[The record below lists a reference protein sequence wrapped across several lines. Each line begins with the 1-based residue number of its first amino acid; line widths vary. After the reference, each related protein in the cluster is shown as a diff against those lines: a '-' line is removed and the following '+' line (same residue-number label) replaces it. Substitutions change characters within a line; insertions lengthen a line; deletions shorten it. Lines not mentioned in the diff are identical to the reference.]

1 MVEGEG
7 DKLGQEEDVPPLWE
21 VVAEAV
27 GWNVSKGVEDTLPS
41 CVRVGF
47 TAVLV
52 PARGGLEDTLGE
64 RDPAPPGV
72 PVLVTSGVVD
82 TVGPIAVNV
91 PSSPLERVGV
101 GEGEGLEERVAA
113 AAPREG
119 VGARGVRVITEVR
132 EEVGLPV
139 EIKLEVGVLVGSTVP
154 VPPPPPPSLAP
165 INGVELASTLKVT
178 PGEAL
183 SSPLS
188 EGVGTKGERVTKG
201 VPVTNGEFV
210 FVISPLL
217 VRLGDVEAEAVPRSP
232 APLELL
238 TTAVREMRGEAL
250 SEGEE
255 EDVFTPLPVL
265 EKILDGVEVGVGRM
279 GEAVESPPPPAPPL
293 PAEAVR
299 RMEGVSRKEAEEESD
314 GILVG
319 LKERKGERE
328 GEGEGVVLGSNG
340 VLEGVTLSEDPT
352 LREGVNTEVLLSM
365 PAPLKPGIDRVALG
379 ELLGELLD
387 EGEPLPLPPPCVPLV
402 VDVGKEE
409 VVKVVMGVK
418 LPPPLASPK
427 LTVGAT
433 EPVLVLV
440 GTGVP
445 VLWAEAVPSKLDGVA
460 REEMVGEEV
469 LDTVGDPEEEGEPV
483 GVRAITVEVGME
495 DRVLAGEAVLG
506 GLLDSEGGA
515 VEEMD

>member
-27 GWNVSKGVEDTLPS
+27 EWNVSKGVEDTLPS

-72 PVLVTSGVVD
+72 PVLVISEEVD
-82 TVGPIAVNV
+82 TVGPTAVNV
-91 PSSPLERVGV
+91 PSPPLESVGV
-101 GEGEGLEERVAA
+101 GEGEGLEEGVAA

-119 VGARGVRVITEVR
+119 VGARGVRVTTEVM

-139 EIKLEVGVLVGSTVP
+139 EIKLEVGVLVGTTVTVP
-154 VPPPPPPSLAP
+154 PPPPPPSLAP
-165 INGVELASTLKVT
+165 TNGVELGSTLKVT
-178 PGEAL
+178 PNEPL
-183 SSPLS
+183 SPPLS
-188 EGVGTKGERVTKG
+188 EGVGAKGERVTKG
-201 VPVTNGEFV
+201 VSVLNGEFV
-210 FVISPLL
+210 LVISPLL
-217 VRLGDVEAEAVPRSP
+217 VRLGEVEAEVVPRSP

-238 TTAVREMRGEAL
+238 TRAVREMRGEAL
-250 SEGEE
+250 SEGEV

-265 EKILDGVEVGVGRM
+265 EKTLDGVEVGVGRM
-279 GEAVESPPPPAPPL
+279 GEAVESPPPPAAPL

-328 GEGEGVVLGSNG
+328 GEGEGEVLGSNG
-340 VLEGVTLSEDPT
+340 VLEDVALSEDPT
-352 LREGVNTEVLLSM
+352 FREGVKTEVLLSM
-365 PAPLKPGIDRVALG
+365 PAPLNPGIDWDALG
-379 ELLGELLD
+379 ELLGEPLD
-387 EGEPLPLPPPCVPLV
+387 EGDPLPLPPPCVPLV
-402 VDVGKEE
+402 VDVGVEE
-409 VVKVVMGVK
+409 VVKVVLGVK
-418 LPPPLASPK
+418 LPPPPALPK

-445 VLWAEAVPSKLDGVA
+445 VLLTEAVPSKLDGVA
-460 REEMVGEEV
+460 
-469 LDTVGDPEEEGEPV
+469 
-483 GVRAITVEVGME
+483 
-495 DRVLAGEAVLG
+495 
-506 GLLDSEGGA
+506 
-515 VEEMD
+515 